1 MTTQRIKYPF
11 GPQDYQTPADAA
23 AIVCTIWSTKTKIF
37 MPANQAMT
45 LALKADH
52 ELMDGSEVEVEIVQ
66 GGVARNITMTASGGN
81 TITGPNLTGTIS
93 KTEGMVFAW
102 DKTNQ
107 KFVADKT
114 AWKSL

>member
-1 MTTQRIKYPF
+1 MQQQRIKFPF

-23 AIVCTIWSTKTKIF
+23 AIVCTIWNTKTKVF

-45 LALKADH
+45 LALKADN

-66 GGVARNITMTASGGN
+66 GGTARAITLTATGGN
-81 TITGPNLTGTIS
+81 AITGPNLTGTIS
-93 KTEGMVFAW
+93 KTEGIVFVW
-102 DKTNQ
+102 DKTNS
-107 KFVADKT
+107 KWVADKT